1 MKQLL
6 MKLLNTLYNI
16 IQIMAFMLVIS
27 IDKFV
32 IFLKKDNKMLDF
44 IKKSSYIKG

>member
-1 MKQLL
+1 MEILK
-6 MKLLNTLYNI
+6 NI
-16 IQIMAFMLVIS
+16 FGIMMNLVMSIGFIMVMY

-44 IKKSSYIKG
+44 IKKSLYIKG

>member
-6 MKLLNTLYNI
+6 MNVFNILCNI
-16 IQIMAFMLVIS
+16 IQMIAFMLVMYVT
-27 IDKFV
+27 KFV

-44 IKKSSYIKG
+44 IKKSL

>member
-6 MKLLNTLYNI
+6 INLFYTLYNI
-16 IQIMAFMLVIS
+16 IQMMAFMLVMS

-32 IFLKKDNKMLDF
+32 IFIKKDNKMLDF
-44 IKKSSYIKG
+44 IKKSL

>member
-6 MKLLNTLYNI
+6 INLFYILYNI
-16 IQIMAFMLVIS
+16 VQMLGFILVMYVT
-27 IDKFV
+27 KFV

-44 IKKSSYIKG
+44 IKKSSYL

>member
-6 MKLLNTLYNI
+6 INLFYILYNI
-16 IQIMAFMLVIS
+16 IQMTAFMLVMYVN
-27 IDKFV
+27 KFV

-44 IKKSSYIKG
+44 IKKSLYIKG

>member
-6 MKLLNTLYNI
+6 MNLFHTLYNI
-16 IQIMAFMLVIS
+16 IQIMAFMLVMYVT
-27 IDKFV
+27 KFV

-44 IKKSSYIKG
+44 IKKSL

>member
-6 MKLLNTLYNI
+6 MNVFNILYNI
-16 IQIMAFMLVIS
+16 IQMIAFMLVMYVT
-27 IDKFV
+27 KFV

-44 IKKSSYIKG
+44 IKKSSYL

>member
-6 MKLLNTLYNI
+6 MNLFHTLYNI

-32 IFLKKDNKMLDF
+32 IFLKKDKKVLDF
-44 IKKSSYIKG
+44 IKKYS

>member
-6 MKLLNTLYNI
+6 MNLFYTLYNI
-16 IQIMAFMLVIS
+16 IQMMAFMLVMS

-32 IFLKKDNKMLDF
+32 IFIKKDNKMLDF
-44 IKKSSYIKG
+44 IKKSL

>member
-6 MKLLNTLYNI
+6 INLFYPLYNI
-16 IQIMAFMLVIS
+16 IQMMAFMLVMS

-32 IFLKKDNKMLDF
+32 IFIKKDNKMLDF
-44 IKKSSYIKG
+44 IKKSL